1 MIIDATDL
9 IIGRIGTFV
18 AKKALQGEK
27 FDIVNCEKAVVTG
40 KKSSVLAK
48 YKQLKD
54 RGTYKGPF
62 LPKQP
67 NLFVRRV
74 IRGMIP
80 YRRERG
86 REAFKGIKCYTGVP
100 EELKDKKMETI
111 KEASVSKL
119 PTLNY
124 VSVREICK
132 SVGAKI
138 E

>member
-40 KKSSVLAK
+40 KKNAVLAK
-48 YKQLKD
+48 YLKLKD

-74 IRGMIP
+74 IRGMLP

-86 REAFKGIKCYTGVP
+86 KEAFKGIKCYTGVP
-100 EELKDKKMETI
+100 DELKDKKMETI
-111 KEASVSKL
+111 KNANASKL

-124 VSVREICK
+124 VSVKEICK
-132 SVGAKI
+132 TAGAKI